1 MYNLQKKAQ
10 KEGNQKKR
18 EKKENNWTVAAKR
31 QFVKKN
37 GS

>member
-10 KEGNQKKR
+10 KEGKPEEKR
-18 EKKENNWTVAAKR
+18 EKRKQLDSSSKKTIC
-31 QFVKKN
+31 QKN